1 MDGQEYIF
9 NTELGQKLL
18 VLTRAG
24 FAISNQINDLIMRDK
39 IKGKVLDIYEAYGG
53 GKRTGEILREIETL
67 DNLLY
72 LSGHLGVAKEEHIK
86 KLRNGYL
93 VLKSH
98 VVLAQQARPI
108 FDLPPLR

>member
-1 MDGQEYIF
+1 MEGQEYIF

-53 GKRTGEILREIETL
+53 GKRAGEILREIETL

-72 LSGHLGVAKEEHIK
+72 L
-86 KLRNGYL
+86 
-93 VLKSH
+93 
-98 VVLAQQARPI
+98 
-108 FDLPPLR
+108 